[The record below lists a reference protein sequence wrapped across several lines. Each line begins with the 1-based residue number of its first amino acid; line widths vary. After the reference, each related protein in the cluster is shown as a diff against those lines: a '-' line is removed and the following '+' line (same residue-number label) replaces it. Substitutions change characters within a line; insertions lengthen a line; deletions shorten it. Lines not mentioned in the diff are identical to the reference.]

1 MSRADYHLLTAIIRM
16 QKLLEETLRQQYDIA
31 LWNRARGEVLEMN
44 ALSDEYDKAVAIDR
58 ICNEFW

>member
-1 MSRADYHLLTAIIRM
+1 MLTAIIRM
-16 QKLLEETLRQQYDIA
+16 QKVLEDTLRQQYDIA

-44 ALSDEYDKAVAIDR
+44 ALSDDYVKAVAIDQ